1 VVSDLLCV
9 IYNTLPFDR
18 DFTDVAIELIEILAM
33 HSNMQKPINWDFM
46 SNLKIF
52 LG

>member
-1 VVSDLLCV
+1 V

-18 DFTDVAIELIEILAM
+18 DFTAIAIGLIEILAM
-33 HSNMQKPINWDFM
+33 HSNRRKPINWDFM

-52 LG
+52 FGQGA